1 MAKRSALN
9 TAEVLP
15 ALHLNLLGGVEVFW
29 QEQSLP
35 VSAPRMLALLAYL
48 HLQGAASRP
57 ELEMMFWPGQGANAV
72 RQGLYTL
79 RRLPGAQH
87 WLRQE
92 GQQVT
97 LHADSD
103 VQEMQ
108 TALQAGQDERA
119 LDLLSAGPLLGH
131 LSVTGSVEFS
141 DWLEDRR
148 GELLEA
154 RRAVLR
160 REAARYARLEN
171 WAQARTHLHT
181 LLTLDPLDEH
191 TYRDLMRL
199 EGQSGNPDAALDV
212 FETLRRTLHTE
223 LQSEPEPETL
233 ALLHELEGHDISG
246 QNRARLLTPEGLST
260 LELDTLH
267 GRQEEQVEVLA
278 RLQDKRRALVQGMA
292 GMGKTRL
299 AWSVAEHHLQAG
311 QNVLW
316 LELGGDPPEVLLSA
330 LSEPLGLKQVPPRT
344 QPRPLHAALHD
355 KQISLIVLDNAAN
368 SYALS
373 VLLEYLPPD
382 RPVLV
387 TSRLRLPR
395 LTTLTLHR
403 LPRQDALNLITDHLE
418 GQTTD
423 PDSLNALCALLG
435 DHPYALRLAAITL
448 QQGGRTPR
456 ELLQTLTDAPH
467 ALGAEHSIKALLAH
481 STAALDAESYEA
493 YLGLG
498 SLFTPQT
505 TPELLALALRRD
517 PDNVE
522 RALYTLTQ
530 HGLTTREAQQ
540 GRDTVTFR
548 MHELTW
554 HDARAHASLQPR
566 TVVQA
571 VRQYAHANTGTPDNL
586 YAELPNLIA
595 GAQHAEKHAPDELV
609 QIMTGWLGGRY
620 IAAQGFPLGYV
631 SLLERSIERVEFQ
644 QNWSQSGFLTAKL
657 GDIHQFILGDR
668 EKSIALYLKSAHY
681 AALSQD
687 FAQAAGRLSLAGS
700 LQAIIGL
707 PENQQTLLKAWE
719 LALQSQDDLCL
730 FKVLEQQGIAHCMH
744 SEFNQACAKF
754 EEARTLMERLLSS
767 ATQDQSELSM
777 RHIIFLSN
785 YGQVKLEMQEPEEAL
800 HLRSAALNLARQRGD
815 PLLTGLRLL
824 DYGEVL
830 AALRHE
836 EEARQSYQ
844 EATIIFR
851 RLGAKGQEVTA
862 QKMLS
867 MLGTTL

>member
-35 VSAPRMLALLAYL
+35 VSAPRMLGLLAYL

-79 RRLPGAQH
+79 RRLPGAEH

-92 GQQVT
+92 GQRVT

-212 FETLRRTLHTE
+212 FETLRRTLRTE
-223 LQSEPEPETL
+223 LQSEPEAETL

-395 LTTLTLHR
+395 LPTLTLHR

-448 QQGGRTPR
+448 QQNARTPS

-481 STAALDAESYEA
+481 STATLDAESYEA

-517 PDNVE
+517 PDSVE

-609 QIMTGWLGGRY
+609 QIMVGWLGGRY
-620 IAAQGFPLGYV
+620 VAARGYPGGYIE
-631 SLLERSIERVEFQ
+631 LLETALNVTLTRQDWDRASMLGSKLGNIQ
-644 QNWSQSGFLTAKL
+644 QVLLCQYPEAVASYLQSAELAKL
-657 GDIHQFILGDR
+657 TGNLVQQ
-668 EKSIALYLKSAHY
+668 ALCMS
-681 AALSQD
+681 
-687 FAQAAGRLSLAGS
+687 AAG
-700 LQAIIGL
+700 IV
-707 PENQQTLLKAWE
+707 QTLHSLPGAEKTRR
-719 LALQSQDDLCL
+719 LARQLAEQSRDAVCLGQVLQQ
-730 FKVLEQQGIAHCMH
+730 EGIAHAMRQDYQKAY
-744 SEFNQACAKF
+744 ELIQQAKLFLKQHYDPDHPRFPDIQLQYRNAVGNLGHACLRLERL
-754 EEARTLMERLLSS
+754 EEAVALKR
-767 ATQDQSELSM
+767 
-777 RHIIFLSN
+777 
-785 YGQVKLEMQEPEEAL
+785 EAL
-800 HLRSAALNLARQRGD
+800 ELARQAQEELWVALSLTELGE
-815 PLLTGLRLL
+815 LLLK
-824 DYGEVL
+824 VNKV
-830 AALRHE
+830 A
-836 EEARQSYQ
+836 EARDVLT
-844 EATIIFR
+844 EAIQISQR
-851 RLGAKGQEVTA
+851 IGATGQGEA
-862 QKMLS
+862 ARKALHS
-867 MLGTTL
+867 IPLAG